1 MNDIQKAVM
10 KKLESI
16 FENTQFI
23 RSVEIE
29 IKGSTEE
36 ATTIRYNIEEVI
48 RPEECR
54 EDAIKHI

>member
-16 FENTQFI
+16 FENTQFV
-23 RSVEIE
+23 RGVKIE

-36 ATTIRYNIEEVI
+36 ATTIRYDIEEII
-48 RPEECR
+48 RPDEWREED
-54 EDAIKHI
+54 E

>member
-48 RPEECR
+48 CPDERNKMQ
-54 EDAIKHI
+54 I

>member
-48 RPEECR
+48 RPDE
-54 EDAIKHI
+54 